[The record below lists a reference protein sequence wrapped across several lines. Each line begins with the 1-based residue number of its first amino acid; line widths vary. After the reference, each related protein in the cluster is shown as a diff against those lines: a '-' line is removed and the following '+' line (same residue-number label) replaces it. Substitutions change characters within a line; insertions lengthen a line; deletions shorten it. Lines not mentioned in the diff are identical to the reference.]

1 MHIADT
7 KILDCTLRDGGYCNN
22 WKFGREYIRKILRAL
37 VEANID
43 IIECGFVTEQAEPD
57 ENSTKFPSLETMSE
71 VIPKEKTGRLF
82 VCMINYGEYSI
93 DKIGLSCENA
103 VDGIRIAFH
112 KKDLKAAVE
121 FCRKI
126 SEKGYKVFMQP
137 MVSLNYSDEEFI
149 ELIRC
154 ANDIKP
160 YVFYI
165 VDSFGGMKERDLLRL
180 FYIVENRLDSGIKIG
195 FHSHNNMQLAYSNA
209 KALTSVKTLRQLII
223 DSSIYGMG
231 RGAGN
236 LNTELLTE
244 YLNETEGK
252 TYILNPILQVI
263 DQVLNALYQENS
275 WGYSVPNY
283 LSAKHNVHPNY
294 ANYLVDKQTLRIED
308 MDEIFAMMPKE
319 KREGFDKVFI
329 KELYYKFM
337 ENGKF
342 YEEHLNEFREAISQ
356 RIILIIGPGKSV
368 SIEKEKI
375 TKFVKEKNPITISV
389 NFVYKEVGTNYIF
402 VSNLRRYSELDE
414 KVRDKCIV
422 TSNIPTEMGYMRVRY
437 VPLLNNIEEVRDN
450 AGLMLLQLL
459 KKLDV
464 KEVYIAGIDGYS
476 HEAKSNYALEDMSFI
491 ISNRVLDAKN
501 YGMEIML
508 KEFSKKMEIRF
519 ITESKFA
526 GKLD

>member
-1 MHIADT
+1 MHIADI

-22 WKFGREYIRKILRAL
+22 WKFGHDNIRKIIRAL

-43 IIECGFVTEQAEPD
+43 IIECGFVTEEVEADQD
-57 ENSTKFPSLETMSE
+57 STKFQSLEAISE
-71 VIPKEKTGRLF
+71 VIPKDKAGRLF

-93 DKIGLSCENA
+93 EKIGASSENA
-103 VDGIRIAFH
+103 VDGIRVAFH

-154 ANDIKP
+154 ANEIKP
-160 YVFYI
+160 YAFYI

-209 KALTSVKTLRQLII
+209 KALTSVKTLRELII

-252 TYILNPILQVI
+252 TYILNPILRVI
-263 DQVLNALYQENS
+263 DQVLNAFYQENS
-275 WGYSVPNY
+275 WGYSIPNY

-308 MDEIFAMMPKE
+308 IDEIFAMMPEE
-319 KREGFDKVFI
+319 KRDGYDKAFI
-329 KELYYKFM
+329 KDLYYKFM
-337 ENGKF
+337 ENGKC
-342 YEEHLNEFREAISQ
+342 YEEHLNEFREEILQ
-356 RIILIIGPGKSV
+356 RTILIIGPGKSV
-368 SIEKEKI
+368 VDEKEKVVR
-375 TKFVKEKNPITISV
+375 FAEEKKPIIISV
-389 NFVYKEVGTNYIF
+389 NFEYDAVDTDYIF

-414 KVRDKCIV
+414 AVREKCIF
-422 TSNIPTEMGYMRVRY
+422 TSNIPTETGYMKVRY
-437 VPLLNNIEEVRDN
+437 ASLLNNIDEVRDN
-450 AGLMLLQLL
+450 AGLMLIQLL
-459 KKLDV
+459 KNLGA

-476 HEAKSNYALEDMSFI
+476 HMAKSNYAIEDMSLMASNI
-491 ISNRVLDAKN
+491 ILDARN
-501 YGMEIML
+501 RGMELLIR
-508 KEFSKKMEIRF
+508 EYSQKMAIHF

-526 GKLD
+526 Q